1 LKEGKNKMTMEVT
14 PVFTRMKRLLGL
26 LFHVLAGLRM
36 IALQYPKK
44 NWEEQALLMQA
55 WSLKLLAILNIDLV
69 KSGHAPET
77 LTPKNTLVVGNH
89 IAWLDIMLINS
100 TSVCSFVGMQEI
112 RRWPVVGWLVANA
125 GTIFIDRKNRRDSL
139 RVNSALSQELAS
151 GKSIAFFPEAQTT
164 LGVSVYPFKAALFEP
179 ILMSQ
184 GQVLPFYI
192 KYTHAGQYTAKPSF
206 SGDVSFFGSLF
217 NILSVP
223 NLQAEIGYIPPFPA
237 LPSQFENRFELANF
251 TQKLIAEASGLPI
264 VPLEQAPKHRNR
276 EA

>member
-1 LKEGKNKMTMEVT
+1 MQTEMT
-14 PVFTRMKRLLGL
+14 PFLTRMRRLFGL
-26 LFHVLAGLRM
+26 LCHVVLGFRM
-36 IALQYPKK
+36 IAFQYPKK
-44 NWEEQALLMQA
+44 NRAEQARLMQT
-55 WSLKLLAILNIDLV
+55 WSLKLLKILNIDLV
-69 KSGHAPET
+69 QSGHMPET
-77 LTPKNTLVVGNH
+77 LIPNNTLVVGNH
-89 IAWLDIMLINS
+89 ISWLDIMLINS

-164 LGVSVYPFKAALFEP
+164 LGVSLYPFKAALFEP

-184 GQVLPFYI
+184 GQILPFYI

-223 NLQAEIGYIPPFPA
+223 NLQAEIAYIPPFPA

-251 TQKLIAEASGLPI
+251 TQKLVAEASGLPI
-264 VPLEQAPKHRNR
+264 LPPEQAPKR
-276 EA
+276 ESRVG